1 MVINLGI
8 LTPLLILGVVA
19 AVIALSYF
27 LFRGLQQDH
36 ETGEYHFTWGVGI
49 VVLFVLGLAPGFVG
63 LGLYLT
69 VQKGYPFYWL
79 VLFLLIGL
87 VIVAIGLSAVTTVS
101 PTAGSAVFG

>member
-1 MVINLGI
+1 MVDLGI
-8 LTPLLILGVVA
+8 LTLLLMLGAVA
-19 AVIALSYF
+19 AVFALSYF

-36 ETGEYHFTWGVGI
+36 ETGEYHFTWGIGI

-69 VQKGYPFYWL
+69 VEKDYPFYWL

-101 PTAGSAVFG
+101 PMAGSAVFS